1 MNEIRKEKEER
12 AYLLDLAIKDKEK
25 LRNFIRLVD
34 YVTCES
40 LITINNKS
48 FELLIEEMRRDR
60 KTGLF
65 NTTVMFEPS
74 P

>member
-34 YVTCES
+34 YIACES

-48 FELLIEEMRRDR
+48 FEMLIGAMSEPR

-65 NTTVMFEPS
+65 STTVMFEPS

>member
-34 YVTCES
+34 YISCET
-40 LITINNKS
+40 LIITNNKS
-48 FELLIEEMRRDR
+48 FELLIEEMRKDR

-65 NTTVMFEPS
+65 TVQV
-74 P
+74 